1 MPISS
6 SVLLL
11 QGMQRQPSTQNILH
25 YSNLQHNSL
34 LYGTLCVLNQ
44 QLHLKK
50 LNQNVSPDRQ
60 DTSMPLAQC
69 VTQLVREQANATV
82 FEHLIP

>member
-11 QGMQRQPSTQNILH
+11 QGMQRQPRTQNILH
-25 YSNLQHNSL
+25 YLNLQHNSL
-34 LYGTLCVLNQ
+34 LYGTLRVLNQ

-50 LNQNVSPDRQ
+50 LNQNVSTDRQ
-60 DTSMPLAQC
+60 DTSMPLVPC
-69 VTQLVREQANATV
+69 VTQLVREQVNATV